1 MQQARPT
8 HLDPRRIATLLAVH
22 RYGGI
27 VAAGAALGVS
37 PSAVSQQV
45 ARLEAESGQRLVD
58 RQPAGAVLTPAGR
71 LVVAAAER
79 IEAELTDTRRA
90 LAELAGEPSGTVAV
104 GASPTLVGGLLA
116 PLAGGLARTA
126 PGLDVHLCQT
136 EGEAAQ
142 RDLRRGDLDLILTE
156 TESAIG
162 RTTPAGMRDVPVLD
176 EPWLVVLPA
185 DRPAPER
192 LTDLAHATWLGAEA
206 GHAADRVVQ
215 RAHAASGATTPLT
228 HRYDDYAV
236 ALALVA
242 ADLGVAVVPALAAR
256 DPLPEAVQV
265 VALPGLG
272 TRQIVAR
279 HRTTG
284 GAPGPATLAVLDQ
297 VVAAGR
303 SVAAGVAADVRG

>member
-1 MQQARPT
+1 M
-8 HLDPRRIATLLAVH
+8 HLDPRRLAILLAVH
-22 RYGGI
+22 RHGGI
-27 VAAGAALGVS
+27 VAAGEALGVS

-71 LVVAAAER
+71 LVVEAAER

-104 GASPTLVGGLLA
+104 GASPTLISGLLA
-116 PLAGGLARTA
+116 PLAGRLARTS
-126 PGLDVHLCQT
+126 PGLDVHLLQA

-142 RDLRRGDLDLILTE
+142 RELRRGGLDLILTE
-156 TESAIG
+156 TESDIG
-162 RTTPAGMRDVPVLD
+162 RSTPAGARDVPVLD
-176 EPWLVVLPA
+176 EPWLVVLPSHH
-185 DRPAPER
+185 PVPES
-192 LTDLAHATWLGAEA
+192 LTDLRHATWLGAEA

-215 RAHAASGATTPLT
+215 RAHAASGATAPLT
-228 HRYDDYAV
+228 HRYDDYTV
-236 ALALVA
+236 ALSLVA
-242 ADLGVAVVPALAAR
+242 ADLGVAVVPALAV
-256 DPLPEAVQV
+256 PGLLPGTVRV

-284 GAPGPATLAVLDQ
+284 GAPGPATLAVLDHLLAA
-297 VVAAGR
+297 AAG
-303 SVAAGVAADVRG
+303 